1 MKKQIFTFCACVA
14 IGQWMAAQ
22 ETGDLYAG
30 GSGTRTDPY
39 LIETEEQFDAI
50 RENRAAYFKLMADL
64 DFSSYVKEGG
74 WWPLGEWGA
83 GDGDAQR
90 FSGTFDGN
98 GHKISN
104 LLARHEGDDGAHD
117 MSIFGVVD
125 GGTIRN
131 LLIDNVTVVG
141 GGRLGILSGQTRN
154 ATIEQIGVMNSSCS
168 NIGTGSNAG
177 GVTGPCAGT
186 TTIINCYTVDCTI
199 SAASPHEEGAEWTG
213 DAVGGITSSGQA
225 TIMYC
230 YSTSTVEGKTNIGG
244 IIGANDGATV
254 YNCLSLNKNIVGEAE
269 VTHRIVGK
277 RNGGDVAD
285 NYAHSSVLV
294 NGAPVT
300 EDVGLSMDNGET
312 VEELTESFYVDEL
325 YFDFDEVWTL
335 DSNIS
340 PYPVFKWQ
348 SSTSGISEIAAESPF
363 KVYVSGGNVRVEG
376 LNGGET
382 VSVYTLD
389 GVLVEEMKAVGN
401 EETLSLPGSGFYVVT
416 VLANGKAE
424 SFKVLK

>member
-1 MKKQIFTFCACVA
+1 MRKQIFTFCACVA
-14 IGQWMAAQ
+14 FSQFMAAQ
-22 ETGDLYAG
+22 EAGDLYAG
-30 GSGTRTDPY
+30 GSGTRNDPY

-64 DFSSYVKEGG
+64 DFGSYVKEGG
-74 WWPLGEWGA
+74 WWPFGEWGA

-125 GGTIRN
+125 GGSIHN
-131 LLIDNVTVVG
+131 LLLDNITVVG

-154 ATIEQIGVMNSSCS
+154 ATIEQVGVTNSSCS

-177 GVTGPCAGT
+177 GITGPCSGT
-186 TTIINCYTVDCTI
+186 TSIVNCYTVDCTI

-254 YNCLSLNKNIVGEAE
+254 YNCLSLNKSIVGEAE

-294 NGAPVT
+294 NGAAVT
-300 EDVGLSMDNGET
+300 ENVGPLTDNGET
-312 VEELTESFYVDEL
+312 VDDLSESFYVNDL

-335 DSNIS
+335 DPGVS

-348 SSTSGISEIAAESPF
+348 SNASGISEVGAASPF
-363 KVYVSGGNVRVEG
+363 KVHASGNGICVEG

-382 VSVYTLD
+382 LCAYTLD
-389 GVLVEEMKAVGN
+389 GTLLEEVKAAGS
-401 EETLSLPGSGFYVVT
+401 EETIALPESGFYVVT
-416 VLANGKAE
+416 VLSGGKAQ
-424 SFKVLK
+424 SFKVVK